1 MLIKILSSA
10 AEYLTITE
18 VETPV
23 PPEILE
29 SNVNS
34 TLSLLARLWDVL
46 TATWAV
52 IFCALPNTCVK
63 FDSIE
68 YSKLSVPSFLKNI
81 ASPPLVVDIP
91 IKSLEIFFIKT
102 VWLSPVKGKLKL
114 AATAVVVPVPHE
126 ITLALVG
133 FLNITSWLSKNG
145 WLGIKIL
152 FEGTEITFDLSPVVN
167 DFANPMATPAVVPTP
182 TCSSGLK
189 KTISLI
195 LDSNGAVIKSI
206 SKLSGTVKT
215 GVESVWAA
223 PTTPLLTLK
232 IPLSLNVFKTNKLSV
247 PMPILLPADTT
258 SGILET

>member
-1 MLIKILSSA
+1 MFIKILSSA

-34 TLSLLARLWDVL
+34 TLSLLARLWDVV

-52 IFCALPNTCVK
+52 IFSALPNTCVK

-81 ASPPLVVDIP
+81 ASPPCDVEIP
-91 IKSLEIFFIKT
+91 IKSFEIFLMNT
-102 VWLSPVKGKLKL
+102 VWLSPVNGKIKL
-114 AATAVVVPVPHE
+114 AATEVVVPVPQD
-126 ITLALVG
+126 IAFALVG
-133 FLNITSWLSKNG
+133 FLNMTSWLLVNG

-152 FEGTEITFDLSPVVN
+152 FEGTEITFDRSPVVN
-167 DFANPMATPAVVPTP
+167 DFARPIASPAVVPTP
-182 TCSSGLK
+182 TCSLGLK
-189 KTISLI
+189 NTMSFT

-215 GVESVWAA
+215 GVERVWAA
-223 PTTPLLTLK
+223 PTTPLLTLN